1 MDNINVNIN
10 PEELRDVECEAC
22 EGNLFTPS
30 FLIKKVSAIQSPTGQ
45 AMMIPIQVFRCDN
58 CGEVIDPSS

>member
-1 MDNINVNIN
+1 MNVNID
-10 PEELRDVECEAC
+10 PDTLQDVECEAC
-22 EGNLFTPS
+22 QGNLFTPS

-58 CGEVIDPSS
+58 CGEVIDPTS